1 MSEMVRL
8 RRIMEQL
15 RGPEGCPWDRE
26 QTLESLRTYLV
37 EEAHEVIEAIDSG
50 SSEAL
55 REELGDLLLQ
65 IVFQARVAEED
76 GAFDIESVM
85 KGIGDKIVSRHPHVF
100 ASGRLDNADQVLQQ
114 WEQLKADERRGRK
127 DASMFAGVP
136 DALPALLK
144 AMRVSSK
151 AARVG
156 FDWSD
161 AAGVWSKIEEEMSEL
176 GQAVR
181 SGDRDAVAEEIGD
194 LLFTIANLAR
204 HEEVDPEQ
212 ALQAANRKFIE
223 RFRYVEEAMARDGVR
238 PAPDQRDRME
248 ALWVEAKTALRR
260 TSPGRSG
267 PSGGT
272 SGSGLRADPPPRSA

>member
-15 RGPEGCPWDRE
+15 RGPDGCPWDRE

-37 EEAHEVIEAIDSG
+37 EEAHEVIEAIDAG
-50 SSEAL
+50 SPEAL

-65 IVFQARVAEED
+65 IVFQARVAEER

-85 KGIGDKIVSRHPHVF
+85 RGIGDKIVSRHPHVF
-100 ASGRLDNADQVLQQ
+100 ASGRLDNADQVLRQ

-144 AMRVSSK
+144 ALRISSK

-161 AAGVWSKIEEEMSEL
+161 AAGVWAKIEEEMAEL
-176 GQAVR
+176 GEAVR
-181 SGDRDAVAEEIGD
+181 RGDRAAVAEEIGD
-194 LLFTIANLAR
+194 LLFTVANLAR

-223 RFRYVEEAMARDGVR
+223 RFRYVEEALARDGAR
-238 PAPDQRDRME
+238 PEPGQRDRME
-248 ALWVEAKTALRR
+248 VLWEDAKSALRR
-260 TSPGRSG
+260 TSPGRNG

-272 SGSGLRADPPPRSA
+272 SGSGPRADPPPKSA

>member
-1 MSEMVRL
+1 MVRL

-15 RGPEGCPWDRE
+15 RGPDGCPWDRE

-37 EEAHEVIEAIDSG
+37 EEAHEVIEAIDAG
-50 SSEAL
+50 SPEAL

-65 IVFQARVAEED
+65 IVFQARVAEER

-85 KGIGDKIVSRHPHVF
+85 RGIGDKIVSRHPHVF
-100 ASGRLDNADQVLQQ
+100 ASGRLDNADQVLRQ
-114 WEQLKADERRGRK
+114 WEQLKADERRGLK

-144 AMRVSSK
+144 ALRISSK

-161 AAGVWSKIEEEMSEL
+161 AAGVWTKIEEEMAEL
-176 GQAVR
+176 GEAVGR
-181 SGDRDAVAEEIGD
+181 GDRAAVAEEIGD

-223 RFRYVEEAMARDGVR
+223 RFRYVEEALARDGAR
-238 PAPDQRDRME
+238 PEPGQRDRME
-248 ALWVEAKTALRR
+248 VLWEEAKSALRR
-260 TSPGRSG
+260 TSPARSD

-272 SGSGLRADPPPRSA
+272 SGSGPRADPPPKSA

>member
-15 RGPEGCPWDRE
+15 RGPDGCPWDRE

-37 EEAHEVIEAIDSG
+37 EEAHEVIEAIDAG
-50 SSEAL
+50 SPEAL

-65 IVFQARVAEED
+65 IVFQARVAEER

-85 KGIGDKIVSRHPHVF
+85 RGIGDKIVSRHPHVF
-100 ASGRLDNADQVLQQ
+100 ASGRLDNADQVLRQ
-114 WEQLKADERRGRK
+114 WEQLKADERRGLK

-144 AMRVSSK
+144 ALRISSK

-161 AAGVWSKIEEEMSEL
+161 AAGVWTKIEEEMAEL
-176 GQAVR
+176 GEAVGR
-181 SGDRDAVAEEIGD
+181 GDRAAVAEEIGD

-223 RFRYVEEAMARDGVR
+223 RFRYVEEALARDGAR
-238 PAPDQRDRME
+238 PEPGQRDRME
-248 ALWVEAKTALRR
+248 VLWEEAKSALRR
-260 TSPGRSG
+260 TSPARSG

-272 SGSGLRADPPPRSA
+272 SGSGPRADPPPKSA

>member
-1 MSEMVRL
+1 
-8 RRIMEQL
+8 
-15 RGPEGCPWDRE
+15 
-26 QTLESLRTYLV
+26 
-37 EEAHEVIEAIDSG
+37 
-50 SSEAL
+50 
-55 REELGDLLLQ
+55 
-65 IVFQARVAEED
+65 
-76 GAFDIESVM
+76 M

-100 ASGRLDNADQVLQQ
+100 ATGRLDNADQVLRQ

-144 AMRVSSK
+144 ALRISSK

-161 AAGVWSKIEEEMSEL
+161 TAGVRSKIEEEMAEL
-176 GQAVR
+176 GDAVR
-181 SGDRDAVAEEIGD
+181 RGDGEAIAEEIGD

-204 HEEVDPEQ
+204 HENVDPEQ

-223 RFRYVEEAMARDGVR
+223 RFRYIEEALAREGER
-238 PAPDQRDRME
+238 PAPEQRNRME
-248 ALWVEAKTALRR
+248 ELWEEAKTALRR
-260 TSPGRSG
+260 TSPARSG

-272 SGSGLRADPPPRSA
+272 SGSGPRGVRPRKSA